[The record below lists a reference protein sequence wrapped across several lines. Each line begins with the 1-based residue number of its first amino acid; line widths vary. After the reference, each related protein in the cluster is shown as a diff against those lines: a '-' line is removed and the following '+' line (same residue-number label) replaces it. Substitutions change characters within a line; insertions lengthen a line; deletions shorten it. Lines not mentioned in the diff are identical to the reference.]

1 MINAR
6 PHSALLWLYGSL
18 LVAVWLWAAIE
29 PVSRDDWLLENLL
42 VFVVIVLLLVSAR
55 RFVFSPT
62 SYGLLSLF
70 LALHLYGSH
79 YTYSETPFGF
89 WLSAQLGWQRNHYDR
104 LVHFAFGLLLALP
117 MRELL
122 QRSASLSGRWL
133 ALLCLASVMAL
144 SSLYEQMEML
154 AALVVA
160 PDLGTAF
167 LGTQGDEWDAQKDA
181 GLAALGALLALWLIR
196 MLERRPR
203 FSPAQSL
210 PSRHGRGIWRR
221 QRR

>member
-1 MINAR
+1 MAR
-6 PHSALLWLYGSL
+6 VRNNSALLWLFGSL
-18 LVAVWLWAAIE
+18 LATVWLWAAID
-29 PVSRDDWLLENLL
+29 PVSRSDWLLENLL
-42 VFVVIVLLLVSAR
+42 VFVVIITLLVSAR

-62 SYGLLSLF
+62 AYGLLSLF

-89 WLSAQLGWQRNHYDR
+89 WLSAQLGWPRNHYDR
-104 LVHFAFGLLLALP
+104 LVHFAFGLLLTLP
-117 MRELL
+117 LRELL
-122 QRSASLSGRWL
+122 QRGAKLSGRWL
-133 ALLCLASVMAL
+133 ALLCLASLMAM
-144 SSLYEQMEML
+144 SGLYEQLEMV

-181 GLAALGALLALWLIR
+181 GLAALGALLALSLIR
-196 MLERRPR
+196 LFQRRPR
-203 FSPAQSL
+203 FSPAQSVA
-210 PSRHGRGIWRR
+210 SRHGRGVWRR